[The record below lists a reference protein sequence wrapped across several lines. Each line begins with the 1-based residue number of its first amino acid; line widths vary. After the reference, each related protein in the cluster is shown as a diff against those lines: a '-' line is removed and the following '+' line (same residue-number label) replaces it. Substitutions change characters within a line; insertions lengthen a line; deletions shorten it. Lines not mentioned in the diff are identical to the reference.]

1 MTADSC
7 MKIKP
12 VFYFFITCVQVE
24 GLPEA
29 LEDPTSGIA
38 SNFSEKYVTKTF
50 ELIKNFKGGNA
61 IFTMPTLPIKCPGAP
76 QKIMY
81 LAEDYFCKVRSL
93 RFHKHPHVYTHTHT
107 HIHIIK

>member
-1 MTADSC
+1 MLIDSLC
-7 MKIKP
+7 IKDDWSFK
-12 VFYFFITCVQVE
+12 VCVVTVHYFTLCVQIQ

-38 SNFSEKYVTKTF
+38 SNFSPKYVTKTF

-81 LAEDYFCKVRSL
+81 LAEDYFCKVN
-93 RFHKHPHVYTHTHT
+93 T
-107 HIHIIK
+107 